1 MALKV
6 VALAFGLTAMALF
19 LTGFAQL
26 SAPCN
31 DSLGVF
37 DGMPVTGCVVQFG
50 K

>member
-6 VALAFGLTAMALF
+6 VLLTFGLTAMALF
-19 LTGFAQL
+19 LTDFAQL

-31 DSLGVF
+31 DSVGVY
-37 DGMPVTGCVVQFG
+37 DGVQVTGCVVQFG

>member
-6 VALAFGLTAMALF
+6 VLLTFGLTAIPLF

-31 DSLGVF
+31 DSLGVYQ
-37 DGMPVTGCVVQFG
+37 GVQVTGCMVQFG